1 MRSRRS
7 DPKRPGVCPAVNE
20 RDEQIALMKQ
30 GLAFSGEQA
39 GHVPWLDGL
48 RGLAA
53 LWVLVSHA
61 MILTGVPGIPV
72 LSWGELA
79 VDLFMLL
86 SGFLMAHH
94 YVLRREREPWSAR
107 STFFTFWIRR
117 FFRIAPLY
125 YLLLTAALLFGPWIG
140 EWREA
145 IAHVWPVTA
154 TSPARYDDQG
164 WDNILMHVTFLFG
177 ASPHYA
183 FRTPL
188 PDWSIG
194 LEMSFYLAFP
204 FLMLLVMRL
213 GALRAGLLT
222 IAVCG
227 GLMLAM
233 PGYIAAFAMPSFLP
247 IKLYLFFI
255 GIWIAVTR
263 LEGDMRPALAAS
275 LAVLAGIVLL
285 ETNYLAMARIGMV
298 MIMFYLMNNGSLP
311 GSASLASA
319 TDRAREALSS
329 RVGKFLGDTSYG
341 VYLLHLLL
349 LIPVAGM
356 LTRLPDYL
364 SLANPLR
371 LAVCLLLVA
380 PAVYLLAWALFR
392 TVETGGI
399 QLGKAAIRY
408 LAARKVPDCRPAE
421 T

>member
-1 MRSRRS
+1 
-7 DPKRPGVCPAVNE
+7 
-20 RDEQIALMKQ
+20 MKQ
-30 GLAFSGEQA
+30 RQDTTFFQSRND
-39 GHVPWLDGL
+39 HVPWLDGL
-48 RGLAA
+48 RGMAA
-53 LWVLVSHA
+53 LWVLVSHT
-61 MILTGVPGIPV
+61 MILTGVPGIPI

-94 YVLRREREPWSAR
+94 YVLRRAREPWSSR
-107 STFFTFWIRR
+107 NTFFTFWIRR

-125 YLLLTAALLFGPWIG
+125 YLLLTVALLLGPWIG

-213 GALRAGLLT
+213 GALRAGLLA
-222 IAVCG
+222 IAACG
-227 GLMLAM
+227 GLLLVI

-247 IKLYLFFI
+247 MKLYLFFI
-255 GIWIAVTR
+255 GIWIAISR
-263 LEGDMRPALAAS
+263 LEGDMRLALAAS
-275 LAVLAGIVLL
+275 LAVLAGIVLF
-285 ETNYLAMARIGMV
+285 ETSYLAMARIGMV
-298 MIMFYLMNNGSLP
+298 MIMFYLMDNGSLP
-311 GSASLASA
+311 GSALLAAA
-319 TDRAREALSS
+319 TTRIREMLSS
-329 RVGKFLGDTSYG
+329 RIAKFLGDTSYG

-349 LIPVAGM
+349 LIPAAGM
-356 LTRLPDYL
+356 LTQLEGYL
-364 SLANPLR
+364 ALADPFR
-371 LAVCLLLVA
+371 LAVCLVLVA
-380 PAVYLLAWALFR
+380 PAVYLLAWGLFR
-392 TVETGGI
+392 TVEKGGI
-399 QLGKAAIRY
+399 QLGKVAIRY
-408 LAARKVPDCRPAE
+408 LTARKVTDCRPVE